1 MIVLLCLEAW
11 IHVTVMFRNSWR
23 WQCRGSG
30 RFMVWV
36 LPLHDSCLSN
46 LVWTFMVETCPLDER
61 MSVVF
66 SWWIHQYVQYVV
78 IVLIWLSSDEWC
90 VNVWVLVMK
99 MFIFIY
105 DGLAVST
112 RVVSQTIFVDLD
124 GFRFTDVPWVKFVLY
139 ISDWCHF
146 AMFVASKCVHWKQR
160 FIRPWMTSSHE
171 ACSCCRHMSR
181 LFTAKDAAAK
191 KGL

>member
-1 MIVLLCLEAW
+1 MSVFLCLE
-11 IHVTVMFRNSWR
+11 VRNSWR

-30 RFMVWV
+30 SFMVWV

-78 IVLIWLSSDEWC
+78 IVLTWLSSDEWY

-99 MFIFIY
+99 MFIFMY
-105 DGLAVST
+105 DGLAVPT
-112 RVVSQTIFVDLD
+112 QVVSQTIFVNLD
-124 GFRFTDVPWVKFVLY
+124 GFRFTDVPWVSFVLC

-160 FIRPWMTSSHE
+160 FIRPWMT
-171 ACSCCRHMSR
+171 
-181 LFTAKDAAAK
+181 
-191 KGL
+191 